1 MKNISMGILL
11 VMAIEC
17 GLMSAQ
23 TLSGNSTVAPPIA
36 AVKTNIPYLDAK
48 PIFEALPK
56 DLLPSELRAQ
66 TPAGLESAWPAWVA
80 RRDVTI
86 RARLERGDEDSIVNF
101 LLFGTTFTKLP
112 RATERD
118 LLELAGRPSRAASP
132 FVGRIEDLAAG
143 IASPGTN
150 ERMQF
155 ARQVVE
161 GKGINPGTAAGK
173 NQVRHYLDE
182 SLMRVSAELVS
193 DSRAIRSAM
202 LRNDPRAELL
212 ETATLFRDR
221 GLSSD
226 TSIDIDFAI
235 ERALEAIKAKGML
248 GAGRVR
254 RVAIVGPGLDFTD
267 KREGY
272 DFYPPQTIQP
282 FAVIDSLIRLG
293 LAKPDGLRMTTF
305 DLSQRV
311 NQHLEAARQRAR
323 AGSAYTLAL
332 PRNMDL
338 PWTPSLVSYWERFGD
353 GIGEEARPIAAPP
366 SAGSVQ
372 VRAVRVR
379 PAVVMSTIPQ
389 DLNIV
394 LQRLEPL
401 AADERFDL
409 IIATNVLIYY
419 DAFEGSLAVA
429 NVANMLR
436 PGGFFLSNNAFLE
449 LPTTPIGSVGY
460 TDVFYTQLPGI
471 GQTGDRLVW
480 YRRQ

>member
-1 MKNISMGILL
+1 MGILL

-150 ERMQF
+150 ERLQF

-248 GAGRVR
+248 GAGSVR
-254 RVAIVGPGLDFTD
+254 RVAIGSISIRIVHAFLPSQVRLHVVLRAATVADLLPDEPRPTSVTRVKDCG
-267 KREGY
+267 
-272 DFYPPQTIQP
+272 
-282 FAVIDSLIRLG
+282 AVILGYHRKVSISVNLESRRYVRFLSSPVRLC
-293 LAKPDGLRMTTF
+293 
-305 DLSQRV
+305 
-311 NQHLEAARQRAR
+311 
-323 AGSAYTLAL
+323 L
-332 PRNMDL
+332 PR
-338 PWTPSLVSYWERFGD
+338 
-353 GIGEEARPIAAPP
+353 
-366 SAGSVQ
+366 
-372 VRAVRVR
+372 
-379 PAVVMSTIPQ
+379 
-389 DLNIV
+389 
-394 LQRLEPL
+394 RLTVP
-401 AADERFDL
+401 
-409 IIATNVLIYY
+409 
-419 DAFEGSLAVA
+419 
-429 NVANMLR
+429 
-436 PGGFFLSNNAFLE
+436 
-449 LPTTPIGSVGY
+449 
-460 TDVFYTQLPGI
+460 
-471 GQTGDRLVW
+471 
-480 YRRQ
+480 